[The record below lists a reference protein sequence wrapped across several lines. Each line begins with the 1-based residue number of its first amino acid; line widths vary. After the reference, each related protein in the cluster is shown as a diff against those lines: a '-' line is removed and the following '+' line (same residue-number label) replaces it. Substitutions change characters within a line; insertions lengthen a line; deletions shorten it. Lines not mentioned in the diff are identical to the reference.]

1 MKLKPQGE
9 VVRRERL
16 VSVGS
21 LHALRATRSTGEGVP
36 KVDCGMKYADS
47 IADVVRGM
55 AARLESRAEVAAGL
69 HGRLELTERA
79 QSTLAD
85 ERRQALRDL
94 EEERERRELCPNGGA
109 KTCAWSWRCSGE
121 RENLPRAPVLPRPAP
136 APAEAQAATGGP
148 GRGSLVVVA

>member
-47 IADVVRGM
+47 IADVVREM
-55 AARLESRAEVAAGL
+55 AARLES
-69 HGRLELTERA
+69 GRR
-79 QSTLAD
+79 
-85 ERRQALRDL
+85 
-94 EEERERRELCPNGGA
+94 
-109 KTCAWSWRCSGE
+109 W
-121 RENLPRAPVLPRPAP
+121 PRGC
-136 APAEAQAATGGP
+136 TGGW
-148 GRGSLVVVA
+148 S